1 MSMFGVCTLYPGM
14 YHYTVRD
21 IAKCGEGHSGPVV
34 TTETV
39 NKSHDESGQKT
50 KAAV

>member
-1 MSMFGVCTLYPGM
+1 MSMFGVCTLYLGM

-21 IAKCGEGHSGPVV
+21 IAKCGELHSEPVV
-34 TTETV
+34 TTETIHK
-39 NKSHDESGQKT
+39 NHDEPDQKT